1 MKINMTIDE
10 CIEFAREWSRGMTI
24 HEGSQGWRVV
34 CMLLADEVVRLRSG
48 VKIPDGWKLVPVEP
62 TDDMALAA
70 IKVTL
75 RNPSVNGV
83 QQYKAMLSAAPEY
96 EVTK

>member
-34 CMLLADEVVRLRSG
+34 CMLLADEVVRLRGG
-48 VKIPDGWKLVPVEP
+48 VKIPDGWKLVPVEE
-62 TDDMALAA
+62 TNEMIDATGATEMDIRAMVIA
-70 IKVTL
+70 
-75 RNPSVNGV
+75 N
-83 QQYKAMLSAAPEY
+83 YKAMLSTAPEY
-96 EVTK
+96 EVKK